1 MLFGQE
7 HVVRYRETDG
17 QEGHDWHGT
26 TVLLLTTTGSRTGKP
41 RTVPLLYVRDG
52 PRIIV
57 AGSNWG
63 QRDHP
68 AWSTNLLV
76 DPRARV
82 QIGPDRMECLA
93 RAASLEER
101 ERLEKSATNRNP
113 NRRFAMRF
121 AVRFIAALVVLGG
134 SLGSLAAADWPA
146 FRGSQGGF
154 TDDRAR
160 TRSGESLARASNSQG
175 R

>member
-1 MLFGQE
+1 MSRPPGAMG
-7 HVVRYRETDG
+7 RYGRFL
-17 QEGHDWHGT
+17 QRIGHARWFAAVARRVGPPLDRALYRLSKGKVLST
-26 TVLLLTTTGSRTGKP
+26 GPPVLPTLLLTTTGSRTGKP

-101 ERLEKSATNRNP
+101 ERLWP
-113 NRRFAMRF
+113 QLDG
-121 AVRFIAALVVLGG
+121 I
-134 SLGSLAAADWPA
+134 WPA
-146 FRGSQGGF
+146 YDTYRQ
-154 TDDRAR
+154 
-160 TRSGESLARASNSQG
+160 RSGRELRVFVLEPATR
-175 R
+175 RT